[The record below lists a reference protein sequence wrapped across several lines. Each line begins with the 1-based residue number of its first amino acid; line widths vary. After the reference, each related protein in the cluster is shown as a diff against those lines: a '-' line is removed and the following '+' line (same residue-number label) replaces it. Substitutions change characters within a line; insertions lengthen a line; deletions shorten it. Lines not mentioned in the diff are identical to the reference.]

1 MGAETTSDD
10 PHSATPAVDDVTSD
24 QAPEIRHSADGILRC
39 EWAGTDPLMV
49 AYHDEEWGV
58 PCHDDRDLFE
68 RLILEGFQAGLS
80 WSTILRKRQAF
91 IRAFDGFDPA
101 VVASYG
107 PDDVARLLDDAG
119 IVRNRLKVAAA
130 ISNAQ
135 AFLETRDAFGSF
147 DAYIWQFAPDARG
160 PRPRSLGDIPAT
172 TPESDAMSKDLK
184 RRGFRFVG
192 STICYAFMQSAGL
205 VDDHVEHCFRATSPR
220 DV

>member
-10 PHSATPAVDDVTSD
+10 PHSATPAVDDLTSN
-24 QAPEIRHSADGILRC
+24 QAPEIWHSAGGMPRC

-101 VVASYG
+101 
-107 PDDVARLLDDAG
+107 
-119 IVRNRLKVAAA
+119 
-130 ISNAQ
+130 
-135 AFLETRDAFGSF
+135 
-147 DAYIWQFAPDARG
+147 
-160 PRPRSLGDIPAT
+160 
-172 TPESDAMSKDLK
+172 
-184 RRGFRFVG
+184 
-192 STICYAFMQSAGL
+192 
-205 VDDHVEHCFRATSPR
+205 
-220 DV
+220 

>member
-1 MGAETTSDD
+1 MTPS
-10 PHSATPAVDDVTSD
+10 PSSAV
-24 QAPEIRHSADGILRC
+24 RC
-39 EWAGTDPLMV
+39 EWAGNDPLMI

-91 IRAFDGFDPA
+91 IRAFDGFDP
-101 VVASYG
+101 VIVAEYG

-119 IVRNRLKVAAA
+119 IVRNRLKVAAT

-147 DAYIWQFAPDARG
+147 DAYIWQFAPQPRAR
-160 PRPRSLGDIPAT
+160 RPRSLADIPAT
-172 TPESDAMSKDLK
+172 TPESDAMSQDLK
-184 RRGFRFVG
+184 RRGFRFAG

-205 VDDHVEHCFRATSPR
+205 VDDHVESCFRATSR
-220 DV
+220 QIV